1 MSERIIG
8 AVVAEGGHV
17 TRYECNGKP
26 YYVFWPGIKKGK
38 PKAGGDDGD
47 LTWVKATLE
56 ILPAPPLTNKLKKDK
71 PN

>member
-1 MSERIIG
+1 MIERIIG

-17 TRYECNGKP
+17 TRYDCNGKP

-56 ILPAPPLTNKLKKDK
+56 ILPPTDKLKKSK